1 MNLVENRRARF
12 DYEILETYEAGIVL
26 DGGEVKSLRNGNAN
40 ITGSYIIIRP
50 HGAELINCHI
60 PPYQAKNTALEY
72 KSDRTRR
79 LLLNKKELEYLFGK
93 AKEGGLTIVP
103 LSIYTKGRRI
113 KVSLGL
119 GRHKKQHDKRE
130 VLKKRAVN
138 KEIRRALKRS
148 DE

>member
-1 MNLVENRRARF
+1 MGTLVENRRARF

-72 KSDRTRR
+72 KPDRTRR
-79 LLLNKKELEYLFGK
+79 LLLNKKELKYLFGK
-93 AKEGGLTIVP
+93 AKEGGLTMVP
-103 LSIYTKGRRI
+103 ISIYTKGRHI

-119 GRHKKQHDKRE
+119 GRHKKQHDKRDI
-130 VLKKRAVN
+130 LRKKAVDR
-138 KEIRRALKRS
+138 EIQREMRK
-148 DE
+148 